1 MLYNIM
7 LNKTDVQQ
15 IIINKYLD
23 ANELANY
30 FVTGTCIEVELVRRL
45 ARPGLPVC
53 ADRRAVTSA
62 RASGQPDA
70 DTLEG
75 LLARSSAGIKYLSR
89 KLYITNPR
97 PRPAPKESR

>member
-45 ARPGLPVC
+45 ARPG
-53 ADRRAVTSA
+53 
-62 RASGQPDA
+62 
-70 DTLEG
+70 
-75 LLARSSAGIKYLSR
+75 RSVLTAG
-89 KLYITNPR
+89 P
-97 PRPAPKESR
+97 